1 MNRHVEKMIEDAI
14 QCSGI
19 EIVEDIKDGEDIF
32 SDEFIKKIEQ
42 AQLPISKFNALLK
55 LLRRAIKEYGK
66 VNQIKALE
74 FDEKLKKVVDRYND
88 RDSLVFTSEVVSDF
102 IDGLSDELAKLFK
115 ELNEDKSSFE
125 KMGISYQEKAFYDIL
140 IKVRDVHGFPYDDDK
155 CLALSKEIKKLV
167 DDKAK
172 YVDFT
177 SRSDTKNQ
185 LSRDL
190 TVALYKNGYPPQWNN
205 EIFEQILC
213 QVENFRKFN

>member
-1 MNRHVEKMIEDAI
+1 
-14 QCSGI
+14 
-19 EIVEDIKDGEDIF
+19 
-32 SDEFIKKIEQ
+32 
-42 AQLPISKFNALLK
+42 
-55 LLRRAIKEYGK
+55 
-66 VNQIKALE
+66 
-74 FDEKLKKVVDRYND
+74 
-88 RDSLVFTSEVVSDF
+88 VFTSEVVSDF
-102 IDGLSDELAKLFK
+102 IDGLSDELAKLFR
-115 ELNEDKSSFE
+115 ELNDDKSSFE

-140 IKVRDVHGFPYDDDK
+140 IKVRNTHGFPFDDSK
-155 CLALSKEIKKLV
+155 CLALSREIKKLV

-213 QVENFRKFN
+213 QVENFKKFS